1 MVRNEAEEKSDA
13 QYSEHER
20 STGCSSPHTL
30 GQRSNEK
37 LKNQQHQAPS
47 SNQNILCWTN
57 GSCIETGPS
66 KDTGGYVLYI

>member
-1 MVRNEAEEKSDA
+1 MLNIPSMSGPLGA
-13 QYSEHER
+13 QVLTHWAND
-20 STGCSSPHTL
+20 H
-30 GQRSNEK
+30 EK

-66 KDTGGYVLYI
+66 KDTGGYVL